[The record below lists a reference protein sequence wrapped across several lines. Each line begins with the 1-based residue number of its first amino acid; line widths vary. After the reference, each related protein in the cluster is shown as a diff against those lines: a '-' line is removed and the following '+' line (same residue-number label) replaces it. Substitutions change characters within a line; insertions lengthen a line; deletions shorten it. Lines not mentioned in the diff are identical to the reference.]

1 MAPVIHRQ
9 AKLPPSQRLPR
20 RRGQIFLKR
29 VYDPAKPADGYRVLV
44 DRLWP
49 RGLTR
54 DAARI
59 QAWLRDIAPSD
70 GLRAWYGHDR
80 ERWAEFR
87 RRYREELASPDNQ
100 GTLRS
105 LVDRARREAVTL
117 VFAAADPGRNNAVV
131 LKEVLDGFLEK
142 RAATAEAGPPRS
154 GRAGRPSGAGRGGSR

>member
-1 MAPVIHRQ
+1 MAPVVHRQ

-29 VYDPAKPADGYRVLV
+29 VYEPAKAADGYRVLV

-59 QAWLRDIAPSD
+59 RAWLRDLAPSD
-70 GLRAWYGHDR
+70 GLRTWYGHER

-87 RRYREELASPDNQ
+87 RRYREELASPDKQ
-100 GTLRS
+100 AALRA
-105 LVDRARREAVTL
+105 LAERARREAVTL
-117 VFAAADPGRNNAVV
+117 VFAAADPDRNNAVV
-131 LKEVLDGFLEK
+131 LKEVLDGILEK
-142 RAATAEAGPPRS
+142 RAATAEAGPPRG
-154 GRAGRPSGAGRGGSR
+154 GRARRP